1 MQEVVVYG
9 VSFDMIGKQPIV
21 LLKTA
26 HSNRFLPIWIGH
38 PEASAILAKLQES
51 ETPRPMTHDLFAAAL
66 RDLGAFPP
74 DTDLG
79 RVFTDLQLDRT
90 IDPTALSADDGS
102 ALWTHTGI
110 LETAGLLGAVSPA
123 ADRTVTVIPYSSGE
137 LFALRLE
144 NGRPVWNDTLSTV
157 RRAGALSSMAD
168 IEGLPVIEGGQVL
181 AIGHGGRMVAI
192 EERTG
197 ARQWEQELGGV
208 DSPWAAGDSVFV
220 LTNDSQVVALEAAK
234 EEKQSHG
241 EIETFHP
248 GFLLGQDTYYVGYI
262 KGVGKIYQQTGIDTY
277 SNYGFAKVYLEKTAL
292 AAADFL
298 NDKVLPFFD
307 AQKIT
312 LLRTLTDRG
321 TEYGYQNLEHPYQ
334 LYLHLN
340 GVEHSRTKARHPQTN
355 GCTERLNQII
365 QDDFYKIAFR
375 KKIYTTLDE
384 IQADLDKYMKIY
396 NESRTNQGKNCQG
409 RTPADTFAEGLALCE
424 RYLPGR
430 EKGLLN

>member
-1 MQEVVVYG
+1 MTQQQYVIQRKLSILELGSKLGNISEACRRMG
-9 VSFDMIGKQPIV
+9 VSRQHFYDLKSAVEEKGIDGLLEESKRKPKVGNRLPMELEEKILEYALQWPTHGQV
-21 LLKTA
+21 RVSNELLK
-26 HSNRFLPIWIGH
+26 H
-38 PEASAILAKLQES
+38 Q
-51 ETPRPMTHDLFAAAL
+51 
-66 RDLGAFPP
+66 
-74 DTDLG
+74 
-79 RVFTDLQLDRT
+79 
-90 IDPTALSADDGS
+90 
-102 ALWTHTGI
+102 GI
-110 LETAGLLGAVSPA
+110 SVSPGGV
-123 ADRTVTVIPYSSGE
+123 RGVWLRHQLESK
-137 LFALRLE
+137 ALRLKRLERWSAE
-144 NGRPVWNDTLSTV
+144 NGK
-157 RRAGALSSMAD
+157 
-168 IEGLPVIEGGQVL
+168 
-181 AIGHGGRMVAI
+181 
-192 EERTG
+192 
-197 ARQWEQELGGV
+197 
-208 DSPWAAGDSVFV
+208 V
-220 LTNDSQVVALEAAK
+220 LTESQVVALEAAK

-307 AQKIT
+307 GQKIP

-340 GVEHSRTKARHPQTN
+340 GVEHTRTKARHPQTN

-365 QDDFYKIAFR
+365 QDDFYRIAFR

-384 IQADLDKYMKIY
+384 IQFDLDEYMKIY

-409 RTPADTFAEGLALCE
+409 KTPADTFAEGLALCE